1 MKLPPPPPRS
11 KMEQEVNAGHTPVT
25 SEIGMQSLPET
36 PPQDRV
42 KILLVDDTPDNLVSL
57 EAALDGLGQDLVLAR
72 SGTEAL
78 RHLLD
83 ADFAAILLDVKMPDM
98 DGFQTAELIRSRK
111 RSRHTPIL
119 FLTGYRSDE
128 HLFRGY
134 DLGAVDFLFKPI
146 VAEILRSKVGVFV
159 ELSRNTALLR
169 RQAEV
174 LGKAEQKFRSLL
186 EAAPDA
192 MIISDEEGCISL
204 ANSQAEIMFAFPREE
219 LIGQNI
225 RMLVPD
231 WSSHARPARTN
242 GLGRLA
248 SPTEL
253 WARRKSGH
261 QFPVEISLSPLQ
273 TEEGLLFTSA
283 IRDVTERRRADES
296 IRELNATLEQ
306 RVAERTQELLRS
318 NEALRQS
325 NDDLNQFAY
334 AASHDL
340 QEPLRMVALYSQMLQ
355 RKYVEKLDGNAD
367 QYISYIVGGARRM
380 EMLLKDLLTYSQTG
394 SSDEGPAETV
404 DFIDVIRKVL
414 LNLQASV
421 EQSGAM
427 ITWDTIPAVHA
438 HEIRLVQL
446 LQNLVG
452 NAIKY
457 RSADAPRI
465 HIAARWQEPEWV
477 LSVQDN
483 GIGIAPEYAQ
493 QIFKIFKRLHGQDYP
508 GTGIGLAICQR
519 IVETYGGRI
528 WVESNG
534 KGSCFHFTLPPA
546 KARTSVERAVSETA
560 RAS

>member
-1 MKLPPPPPRS
+1 MD
-11 KMEQEVNAGHTPVT
+11 QELKSGELQGTIGTP
-25 SEIGMQSLPET
+25 MPLPEIAG
-36 PPQDRV
+36 QDRV

-57 EAALDGLGQDLVLAR
+57 EAALDGLGQELVLAR
-72 SGTEAL
+72 SGMEAL

-83 ADFAAILLDVKMPDM
+83 DDFAAILLDVKMPDM

-119 FLTGYRSDE
+119 FLTGYKSDE

-146 VAEILRSKVGVFV
+146 VPEVLRSKVGVFV

-169 RQAEV
+169 RQAEI

-192 MIISDEEGCISL
+192 MIISDEDGRISL
-204 ANSQAEIMFAFPREE
+204 MNSQAETLFSFPREE
-219 LIGQNI
+219 LIGKNI

-231 WSSHARPARTN
+231 WSCRSKLAKADGPAW
-242 GLGRLA
+242 LA
-248 SPTEL
+248 APIEL
-253 WARRKSGH
+253 WAQRKNGH

-273 TEEGLLFTSA
+273 TPEGLLLTSA
-283 IRDVTERRRADES
+283 IRDVTERRRADEA

-306 RVAERTQELLRS
+306 RVAERTQELLRT

-355 RKYVEKLDGNAD
+355 RKYCGNLDANAD
-367 QYISYIVGGARRM
+367 QYISYIVGGAQRM

-394 SSDEGPAETV
+394 PSAEGPAETV
-404 DFIDVIRKVL
+404 DFSAVIGKVL
-414 LNLQASV
+414 LNLQAST
-421 EQSGAM
+421 EQSGAI
-427 ITWDTIPAVHA
+427 ITWDQLPAVHA

-446 LQNLVG
+446 LQNLVS

-457 RSADAPRI
+457 RSEDPPCI
-465 HIAARWQEPEWV
+465 HISAEWRDPEWV
-477 LSVQDN
+477 LSVEDN
-483 GIGIAPEYAQ
+483 GVGIAPEYAQ

-528 WVESNG
+528 WVESGDG
-534 KGSCFHFTLPPA
+534 KGSRFYFTLPPA
-546 KARTSVERAVSETA
+546 KNKAPAELATETA
-560 RAS
+560 RVSYP

>member
-1 MKLPPPPPRS
+1 
-11 KMEQEVNAGHTPVT
+11 MEQELKTGEMPGT
-25 SEIGMQSLPET
+25 IGRPMPLPEIT
-36 PPQDRV
+36 GQDRV

-57 EAALDGLGQDLVLAR
+57 EAALDGLGQELVLAR
-72 SGTEAL
+72 SGMEAL

-83 ADFAAILLDVKMPDM
+83 GDFAAILLDVKMPDM

-119 FLTGYRSDE
+119 FLTGYKSDE

-146 VAEILRSKVGVFV
+146 VPEVLRSKVGVFV

-192 MIISDEEGCISL
+192 MIISDADGCISL
-204 ANSQAEIMFAFPREE
+204 MNSQAEILFSFPREE
-219 LIGQNI
+219 LIGKDI

-231 WSSHARPARTN
+231 WSCRSKPAIAD
-242 GLGRLA
+242 GLAWLA
-248 SPTEL
+248 APTEL
-253 WARRKSGH
+253 WARRKNGQ

-273 TEEGLLFTSA
+273 TQEGLLLTSA
-283 IRDVTERRRADES
+283 IRDVTERRRADEA

-306 RVAERTQELLRS
+306 RVAERTQELLGA
-318 NEALRQS
+318 NEALGQS

-355 RKYVEKLDGNAD
+355 RKYFGKLDANAD
-367 QYISYIVGGARRM
+367 QYISFIVGGAQRM

-394 SSDEGPAETV
+394 PSAEGPAETV
-404 DFIDVIRKVL
+404 DFSAVISKVL
-414 LNLQASV
+414 LNLQAST
-421 EQSGAM
+421 EQSGAT
-427 ITWDTIPAVHA
+427 ITWDKLPAVCA

-446 LQNLVG
+446 LQNLVS

-457 RSADAPRI
+457 RSEDPPRI
-465 HIAARWQEPEWV
+465 HISAEWREREWV
-477 LSVQDN
+477 LSVRDN
-483 GIGIAPEYAQ
+483 GVGIPPEYAQ

-528 WVESNG
+528 WVESGDG
-534 KGSCFHFTLPPA
+534 KGSCFYFTLPPA
-546 KARTSVERAVSETA
+546 KNKVPAERTTA
-560 RAS
+560 EIAGASHP